1 MKSVIVIL
9 IGVVLLV
16 GGGYVLLEGGHITTQ
31 RQVLDVGGVKIS
43 AEQQSPI
50 EPWAAGIALVAGT
63 ALIIAGFTRKI

>member
-9 IGVVLLV
+9 VGVVLLV

-31 RQVLDVGGVKIS
+31 RQVLELGGVQIS
-43 AEQQSPI
+43 AEEKSNI

-63 ALIIAGFTRKI
+63 ALILVGFTKKL